1 MKYKI
6 IPAILEYTET
16 DLIKRIEEAK
26 QFADHLHIDIIDES
40 FSEQTV
46 LPSPALF
53 APYSNELFME
63 LHMMVKDPKR
73 LVEPFLKAGFKRFL
87 GHVEQ
92 MGSQE
97 AFIDTVTEH
106 GAEAFLAFDL
116 ETPLKNLDSTLT
128 SPGNGLTLMSIH
140 AGKAGQSFDP
150 QVLEKIQEARE
161 KFPDTDIQVDGGI
174 NEQTLHDAL
183 ASGANL
189 FDVNTALFKTPD
201 PAATYQLLS
210 NQLK

>member
-6 IPAILEYTET
+6 IPAILEYSEP
-16 DLIKRIEEAK
+16 DIIKRIEEAK
-26 QFADHLHIDIIDES
+26 RFADHLHIDIIDES
-40 FSEQTV
+40 FSQQTI

-53 APYSNELFME
+53 APYSVELFLE

-87 GHVEQ
+87 GHVEDMENQ
-92 MGSQE
+92 KSFIE
-97 AFIDTVTEH
+97 AVTKS
-106 GAEAFLAFDL
+106 GGEAFLAFDL
-116 ETPLKNLDSTLT
+116 ETPLKNLDAILT
-128 SPGNGLTLMSIH
+128 APGQGLTLMSIH

-150 QVLEKIQEARE
+150 RVLEKIQEARE

-174 NEQTLHDAL
+174 NPQTLQDAL

-189 FDVNTALFKTPD
+189 FDVNTALFKTLD
-201 PAATYQLLS
+201 PAATYQSLCH
-210 NQLK
+210 QLK

>member
-6 IPAILEYTET
+6 IPAILEYSET
-16 DLIKRIEEAK
+16 DIIKRIEEAK
-26 QFADHLHIDIIDES
+26 RFADHLHIDIIDAS

-53 APYSNELFME
+53 TPYSDELFLE
-63 LHMMVKDPKR
+63 LHMMVKNPKG
-73 LVEPFLKAGFKRFL
+73 LVKPFLEAGFKRFL

-92 MGSQE
+92 MESQE
-97 AFIDTVTEH
+97 AFIEAVTEQ

-116 ETPLKNLDSTLT
+116 ETPLKNLDSTFT
-128 SPGNGLTLMSIH
+128 ASGQGLTIMSIH

-150 QVLEKIQEARE
+150 RVLEKIQEARE

-174 NEQTLHDAL
+174 NGQTLHDAL
-183 ASGANL
+183 VSGANL

-201 PAATYQLLS
+201 PAATYRVLS